1 MNESP
6 GDYTRKCMHCG
17 TLIGSPL
24 RVGGKPYKFCSRT
37 CKDLSDLAKGRK
49 PWRRTERLQP
59 L

>member
-6 GDYTRKCMHCG
+6 GDYARKCMYCG
-17 TLIGSPL
+17 RPMSGAL
-24 RVGGKPYKFCSRT
+24 RVGGKPYKFCLRD